1 MNIKIVLVDD
11 EKLIAD
17 GYCYSL
23 LKKYDNL
30 ECRVFYN
37 SLDTLEYIK
46 NNECNILICDIDMP
60 VKNGITLAKEIREF
74 NKDIKIIFLT
84 VKKVLCRS
92 DIAEDTNKIEG
103 NFAEI
108 RKATMQERDFLQI
121 D

>member
-37 SLDTLEYIK
+37 SLDTLEYIR

-60 VKNGITLAKEIREF
+60 VKNGITLAKEIRE
-74 NKDIKIIFLT
+74 NIKVKMIRIFFI
-84 VKKVLCRS
+84 K
-92 DIAEDTNKIEG
+92 
-103 NFAEI
+103 EI
-108 RKATMQERDFLQI
+108 LFMQ
-121 D
+121 

>member
-37 SLDTLEYIK
+37 SLDTLEYLSEGLYTIV
-46 NNECNILICDIDMP
+46 NILSL
-60 VKNGITLAKEIREF
+60 K
-74 NKDIKIIFLT
+74 
-84 VKKVLCRS
+84 RS
-92 DIAEDTNKIEG
+92 
-103 NFAEI
+103 
-108 RKATMQERDFLQI
+108 
-121 D
+121 